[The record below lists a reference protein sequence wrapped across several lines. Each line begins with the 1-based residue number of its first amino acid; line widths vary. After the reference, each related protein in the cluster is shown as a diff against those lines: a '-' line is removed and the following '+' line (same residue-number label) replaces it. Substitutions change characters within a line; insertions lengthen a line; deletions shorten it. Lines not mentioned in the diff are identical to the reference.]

1 MTRVLN
7 TNETY
12 EDVLNDLPEGSYI
25 ISYVVVEENPP
36 SDIALSVKVDLVG

>member
-1 MTRVLN
+1 MTGVLN

-25 ISYVVVEENPP
+25 ISYVVVEENPL